1 MEDAN
6 PQNVARY
13 TLASLE
19 LPKRGINFFEML
31 ILKKSAITAFAEAHP
46 GCKDELM
53 AWHRVVKDSKW
64 AKPNDVKKTYIK
76 ASILKRGRVIFDIT
90 RNYRLVAH
98 INYQAEIVFIRFIGN
113 HNEYDRIDPHTI

>member
-1 MEDAN
+1 MN
-6 PQNVARY
+6 PQFRSAGLLPKNK
-13 TLASLE
+13 

-31 ILKKSAITAFAEAHP
+31 ILKKSALTAFAEAHP

-90 RNYRLVAH
+90 KNYRLVAH
-98 INYQAEIVFIRFIGN
+98 INYQAEIVYIRFIGN